1 MVQKKP
7 RGLVLLVLNAHH
19 APGLVGIS
27 LLLPVQHEFDLAKS
41 LGKLG
46 VLPLVEGFHHGR
58 HQLFRCL
65 VFLELVQEPGH
76 GCLSF
81 RVHVFLLCFACKH
94 VGEGFSLSSLSLS
107 ACWPNLAE
115 AVALWETQP
124 LFFFRVQT
132 LNPR

>member
-27 LLLPVQHEFDLAKS
+27 LLLPVQYEFDLAKS

-94 VGEGFSLSSLSLS
+94 VGEGFSLSLPAGRISPRLLPSGKHNRS
-107 ACWPNLAE
+107 
-115 AVALWETQP
+115 
-124 LFFFRVQT
+124 FFFECR
-132 LNPR
+132 LSIRDNSF